1 MTSKKNRARA
11 PKEVNK
17 KFKKKTSVLVT
28 DKVDFVDYKDVN
40 LLNRFVSD
48 RSKIRN
54 RRVTGNTVQQQRDIA
69 NAVKNAREMALLPY
83 TKRVSQTRAGR
94 PPRDRDEDGGGRG
107 GRDGRDGRDD
117 GGGRGGRDSFKAD
130 SVVPTVAPQVDA
142 VKVGSDETVEA

>member
-11 PKEVNK
+11 PKEINK

-107 GRDGRDGRDD
+107 GRED
-117 GGGRGGRDSFKAD
+117 GGGRGGRDSFKTD
-130 SVVPTVAPQVDA
+130 TVVPDLVPEVDP
-142 VKVGSDETVEA
+142 VDVEVVTDDETVEA

>member
-1 MTSKKNRARA
+1 MTSKKNKARA
-11 PKEVNK
+11 PKEINK

-28 DKVDFVDYKDVN
+28 DKVEFVDYKDVN
-40 LLNRFVSD
+40 LLSRFVSD

-107 GRDGRDGRDD
+107 GREGRE
-117 GGGRGGRDSFKAD
+117 GGGEGRRDSFKAD
-130 SVVPTVAPQVDA
+130 TAVAEVVPQVD
-142 VKVGSDETVEA
+142 VDVVDTDTDDETVEA

>member
-11 PKEVNK
+11 PKEINK

-107 GRDGRDGRDD
+107 GRED

-130 SVVPTVAPQVDA
+130 TVVPDLVPVD
-142 VKVGSDETVEA
+142 VDVVDTDVDTDDETVEA